1 MRLRDTV
8 GGALAANAGALFL
21 SRVFT
26 SALNFVVLLLLVAR
40 FSPAVVGAYYFLTN
54 LLNILGVLIDF
65 GSNTIAAR
73 EIARGRPEEEVLGDH
88 LGLRTLL
95 CLTGLLLFTGTILV
109 TESDPSRRLL
119 FLLAAPSLPG
129 FLLGSASVL
138 FQVRHRMVWSAAAA
152 MVGETVFALIAIPMA
167 LSSAEESL
175 RFRGLIAGTAL
186 ADLVGGGLVFYWA
199 SKRVR
204 LRPRFVLARLWA
216 LFREAAPQGLA
227 AGAAV
232 LYLYLDTVLLKRLRG
247 DHDAGVYNAA
257 YRLFN
262 FFIAPAGMI
271 AAAAFP
277 LLVRALFADPN
288 RARTLY
294 GAVLQVQLA
303 VSLGPA
309 LILAALAPEMVA
321 AVYGRDRP
329 EYAAAA
335 ESLRSLMVAGACVY
349 PAALA
354 STVLTGLGQQ
364 RVWTW
369 VTAAGLAVNVLAN
382 LALIPRWGGPGA
394 AWATLATEGTVL
406 LLAAV
411 AARRLTPAA
420 RAPLAPLFRS
430 LAAAFLGTGVAVAA
444 RSAGFWP
451 ALAAGLAGY
460 ALALATLSAWPR
472 EVFRLR
478 SELTAPPP

>member
-40 FSPAVVGAYYFLTN
+40 FSPSVVGAYYFLTN

-88 LGLRTLL
+88 LGLRVLL
-95 CLTGLLLFTGTILV
+95 CLTGLVLFTGTILV

-119 FLLAAPSLPG
+119 FLLGAPSLPG

-152 MVGETVFALIAIPMA
+152 MAGESLFALIAVPVA
-167 LSSAEESL
+167 LSSAAEPV
-175 RFRGLIAGTAL
+175 RFRWLIAGTAL

-204 LRPRFVLARLWA
+204 LRPRFVAARLWA

-227 AGAAV
+227 AGAAI
-232 LYLYLDTVLLKRLRG
+232 LYLYLDTVLLKRFRG

-262 FFIAPAGMI
+262 FFIAPAGMV

-277 LLVRALFADPN
+277 LLVRALLADAG

-303 VSLGPA
+303 ISLGPA
-309 LILAALAPEMVA
+309 LILAALAPETVA
-321 AVYGRDRP
+321 AVYGRERP

-335 ESLRSLMVAGACVY
+335 DALRSLMVAGACVY

-354 STVLTGLGQQ
+354 STVLVGLGRQ
-364 RVWTW
+364 RIWTW
-369 VTAAGLAVNVLAN
+369 ITAVGLAVNVVAN
-382 LALIPRWGGPGA
+382 LAVIPRWGGSGA

-406 LLAAV
+406 LLAAL

-420 RAPLAPLFRS
+420 RAPMSPLVRS
-430 LAAAFLGTGVAVAA
+430 FAAALAGTVVAVLA
-444 RSAGFWP
+444 RPAGFWL
-451 ALAAGLAGY
+451 AFAAGLAAYG
-460 ALALATLSAWPR
+460 AALATFSAWPR

-478 SELTAPPP
+478 SELTVPR